1 VSEPGEFT
9 MDSAVTPGGVLACHL
24 ERHRADLLGDRWAAG
39 TAVGIGPATSDQ
51 LGVPAQQRAGRDDPV
66 EPERTG
72 EKSAQSGQQGAVGPG
87 QSRAG
92 DLSAQDSQF
101 MAQYEDL
108 DVLGGI

>member
-1 VSEPGEFT
+1 
-9 MDSAVTPGGVLACHL
+9 MD
-24 ERHRADLLGDRWAAG
+24 DRWAAG

-51 LGVPAQQRAGRDDPV
+51 LGVPAQQRAGRRDDPV

-92 DLSAQDSQF
+92 DLSAQDSQL